1 LKEVKKHLED
11 SHYEI
16 RRQRMLEYQLEEARK
31 SPEERARED
40 GYQHGYDDGVDDG
53 LDDYE
58 AEHDGW

>member
-1 LKEVKKHLED
+1 
-11 SHYEI
+11 
-16 RRQRMLEYQLEEARK
+16 MLEYQLEEARK